1 METEDMILANDF
13 CRHHQIDLSFIYSLN
28 ESGLIEITNFE
39 EEIFVPVSQL
49 KHLEK
54 LVRFHHEM
62 DINLEGIECITYL
75 LQRINEM
82 QEQITLLNN
91 KLSMYEN
98 GENL

>member
-1 METEDMILANDF
+1 METEEMIPANEF
-13 CRHHQIDLSFIYSLN
+13 CIHQDIDLSFIYSLN
-28 ESGLIEITNFE
+28 ESGLIEIISVE
-39 EEIFVPVSQL
+39 EKIFIPVSQL
-49 KHLEK
+49 KQLET

-82 QEQITLLNN
+82 QEEIKLLNS
-91 KLSMYEN
+91 KLSMFEN